1 MDQNPNVFE
10 VSPENFQ
17 SDVVERSRQV
27 PVLILFWAAQAR
39 PSVEMRR
46 MLESLVARQQGKVA
60 LALADVAVDP
70 TLAQHLRVQ
79 GLPSVRVV
87 QNGQLVQQLDG
98 PQPEAALQSL
108 IDELTLTPADALRA
122 ALDDLLESGDYE
134 RALQLL
140 QQAVRQEPQNA
151 GFRVE
156 LADVLLLTDRVD
168 EARQVLAS
176 VPEGTEQRE
185 RPQTRLEL
193 LEEAAG
199 MPQIADL
206 QKTLETDPGNLEAR
220 YQLAVRQAAQHDYA
234 AALDAAMA
242 ILQKDRAFRD
252 DLGRLTMIRI
262 FNLLGKGSDLAARYR
277 RRMFN
282 FMH

>member
-1 MDQNPNVFE
+1 MDQNPNVFD

-17 SDVVERSRQV
+17 PDVLERSQQV
-27 PVLILFWAAQAR
+27 PVLILFWAEQVP
-39 PSVEMRR
+39 PSVTTRQ

-60 LALADVAVDP
+60 LALADVAADQ

-98 PQPEAALQSL
+98 PQPESAFQDL
-108 IDELTLTPADALRA
+108 IDELTMTPADALRA
-122 ALDDLLESGDYE
+122 ALDDLLAAEDYH

-140 QQAVRQEPQNA
+140 EQAVQQEPQNA

-176 VPEGTEQRE
+176 IPEDTEQRE
-185 RPQTRLEL
+185 RPQSRLEV

-199 MPQIADL
+199 MPEIAEL
-206 QKTLETDPGNLEAR
+206 QAVLAADPDDLEAR
-220 YQLAVRQAAQHDYA
+220 YQMAVRQAAARNYA
-234 AALDAAMA
+234 EALDAAMA
-242 ILQKDRAFRD
+242 ILQADRGFRD
-252 DLGRLTMIRI
+252 DIGRLTMIRI